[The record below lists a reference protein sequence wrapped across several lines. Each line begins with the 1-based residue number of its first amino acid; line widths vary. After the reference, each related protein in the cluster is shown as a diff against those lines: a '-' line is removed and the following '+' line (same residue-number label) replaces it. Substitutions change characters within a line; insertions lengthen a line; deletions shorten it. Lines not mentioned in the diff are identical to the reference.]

1 MYGPNFTK
9 GYQGR
14 GIRMG
19 SVVVLPTGEASVTR
33 QGLRQFEGIS
43 AESVGSR
50 ALCAHL
56 LAIPPGGRAK
66 AHRHAGHETA
76 IYLME
81 GRAVLWFGEQLESR
95 IDAGPGDFVYI
106 PPDVPHLPVNA
117 SDTEWARGV
126 VARTDPNEQESV
138 ELLPDLD
145 GLPHLVP

>member
-1 MYGPNFTK
+1 V
-9 GYQGR
+9 
-14 GIRMG
+14 I
-19 SVVVLPTGEASVTR
+19 VLPTGEASTMR

-56 LAIPPGGRAK
+56 LAIPPGGGAK

-76 IYLME
+76 IYVLE
-81 GRAVLWFGEQLESR
+81 GRVVVWFAEQLESR
-95 IDAGPGDFVYI
+95 VEVGPGDFLNI
-106 PPDVPHLPVNA
+106 PPDVPHVPINS

-138 ELLPDLD
+138 ELLPHLD
-145 GLPHLVP
+145 GLAHLVL

>member
-1 MYGPNFTK
+1 M
-9 GYQGR
+9 R
-14 GIRMG
+14 
-19 SVVVLPTGEASVTR
+19 SVVVLPTGEASTTR
-33 QGLRQFEGIS
+33 QGLSQFEGIS

-50 ALCAHL
+50 ALCAHQ

-76 IYLME
+76 IYLLE
-81 GRAVLWFGEQLESR
+81 GRAVVWFGEQLQSR
-95 IDAGPGDFVYI
+95 VDVGPGDFLYI
-106 PPDVPHLPVNA
+106 PPDVPHVPVNA

-138 ELLPDLD
+138 ELLPHLD

>member
-1 MYGPNFTK
+1 M
-9 GYQGR
+9 R
-14 GIRMG
+14 
-19 SVVVLPTGEASVTR
+19 SVIVLPTGEASTTR

-76 IYLME
+76 IYLLE
-81 GRAVLWFGEQLESR
+81 GRAVVWFGEQLESR
-95 IDAGPGDFVYI
+95 VDVGPGDFLYI
-106 PPDVPHLPVNA
+106 PPDVPHVPMNS

-138 ELLPDLD
+138 ELLPHLD
-145 GLPHLVP
+145 DLPHLVP

>member
-1 MYGPNFTK
+1 M
-9 GYQGR
+9 
-14 GIRMG
+14 I
-19 SVVVLPTGEASVTR
+19 VLPTGQASTTR

-43 AESVGSR
+43 AQSVGSR

-76 IYLME
+76 IYLLE

-95 IDAGPGDFVYI
+95 VDVGPGDF
-106 PPDVPHLPVNA
+106 PLHPARRSACPMNS
-117 SDTEWARGV
+117 SDTEWAQGV

-138 ELLPDLD
+138 ELLPHLD
-145 GLPHLVP
+145 DLPHLVP